1 MRGGAR
7 QGSGRPRSTNPSKP
21 FTVRLSGAQRGELT
35 LRGGSA
41 AIKTWLDELTEAPIN
56 ALVIPPLYSPHIGA
70 FLDDLRRAGVVNM
83 FGATPYLEDA
93 FGLDRVA
100 AGACLAHWMKTFHKN
115 KTSTEK

>member
-7 QGSGRPRSTNPSKP
+7 HGSGRPRSTNPSKP

-56 ALVIPPLYSPHIGA
+56 ALVTPPHYSAHIGA

-83 FGATPYLEDA
+83 FGSTPYLEDA

-100 AGACLAHWMKTFHKN
+100 AGACLAHWMRTFCN
-115 KTSTEK
+115 TKTSTEK